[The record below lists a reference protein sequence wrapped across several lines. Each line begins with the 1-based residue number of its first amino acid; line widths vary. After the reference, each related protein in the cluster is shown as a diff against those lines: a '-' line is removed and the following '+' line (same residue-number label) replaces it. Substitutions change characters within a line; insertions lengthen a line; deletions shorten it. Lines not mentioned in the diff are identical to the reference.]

1 MRTATSRH
9 LGIIPLLFG
18 LLLLADP
25 SMPTALGAPQQSASS
40 EISEL
45 TPRSSLIF
53 LGQVEKLASSNLR
66 ILPANDQTA
75 VVRILEVFSAITS
88 VSIAPGDH
96 VTLLLLAGSPV
107 RPGERN
113 IFFANG
119 WLYGENLA
127 VREVGH
133 VAIEKGGSQVK
144 QEIADA
150 QRKAEDGKIASR
162 IAAAELVVS
171 GRVQAVKRFET
182 NDVRRA
188 ISEHDPVW
196 WLAEVRVETVLKGPP
211 QRGLVL
217 VAYPTSDEVMWL
229 HSPKFRPD
237 QTGIWILSRPQG
249 IDRTFAKM
257 GQPVYTAIDS
267 RDFQDASEMARIQR
281 LMKTTPNQ

>member
-1 MRTATSRH
+1 MKTATSRH
-9 LGIIPLLFG
+9 LGILPLLVG

-25 SMPTALGAPQQSASS
+25 FTRTAARAAQQPATS
-40 EISEL
+40 EISQL

-53 LGQVEKLASSNLR
+53 LGQVEKLAASNLR
-66 ILPANDQTA
+66 ILPANEQTA
-75 VVRILEVFSAITS
+75 VVRILEVFSAIRS

-107 RPGERN
+107 RPGDRN

-119 WLYGENLA
+119 WLYGDNLA

-133 VAIEKGGSQVK
+133 VAIEKSGPQVK

-150 QRKAEDGKIASR
+150 QRKADDEKIASR
-162 IAAAELVVS
+162 IAAAELVVF

-182 NDVRRA
+182 NDARRA
-188 ISEHDPVW
+188 ISEHDPEW

-211 QRGLVL
+211 PKGLVL
-217 VAYPTSDEVMWL
+217 VAYPTSDDVMWL
-229 HSPKFRPD
+229 HSPKFRSD
-237 QTGIWILSRPQG
+237 QAGIWILARLRG

-257 GQPVYTAIDS
+257 EQPVYTALDPH
-267 RDFQDASEMARIQR
+267 DFRDASEMARIQR
-281 LMKTTPNQ
+281 LVKPGQ